1 VDGNGQLAAFTSE
14 VIERRRPL
22 RYTAG
27 MLPTA
32 RHEPARPFG
41 PLISKWRR
49 ARGKSQLDLALDAEV
64 SARHLS
70 FLETGRA
77 NPSRQM
83 VLNLAAVLDV
93 PHRERNGLLV
103 AAGFAPLYGESDLE
117 AAGLEPFRRA
127 VELIL
132 GHQEPYP
139 AVVMNR
145 HWDIVRANGAA
156 EQFFAFLLA
165 GAATV
170 EGKANVLRLMFHPA
184 GLRPWVANWEQVAE
198 ALIQRVHREALG
210 GLLDES
216 LEALLR
222 EVFAYPEVPSRLRRP
237 DLGRA
242 IEPLVKVHFARDGRS
257 FGYFSTVT
265 TLGTA
270 QDVSLQ
276 ELRIECF
283 FPADRETEAAAAR
296 LRKERPGSPG

>member
-1 VDGNGQLAAFTSE
+1 
-14 VIERRRPL
+14 
-22 RYTAG
+22 
-27 MLPTA
+27 MLPKA
-32 RHEPARPFG
+32 RPENARPFG

-103 AAGFAPLYGESDLE
+103 AAGFAPVYGESDLE
-117 AAGLEPFRRA
+117 APGIEPFRRA
-127 VELIL
+127 IDLIL

-156 EQFFAFLLA
+156 EQFFDLLLA
-165 GAATV
+165 GAATP
-170 EGKANVLRLMFHPA
+170 EGPANVLRLMFHPS
-184 GLRPWVANWEQVAE
+184 GLRPFVANWESVAE
-198 ALIQRVHREALG
+198 ALIQRVYREALG
-210 GLLDES
+210 GVLDEA

-222 EVFAYPEVPSRLRRP
+222 EVSAYPEVPARLRRP
-237 DLGRA
+237 DLTRA
-242 IEPLVKVHFARDGRS
+242 LEPLVKIHFSKEGLS
-257 FGYFSTVT
+257 FSYFSTVT

-270 QDVSLQ
+270 QDVGLQ

-283 FPADRETEAAAAR
+283 FPADRETEIAAEK
-296 LRKERPGSPG
+296 LRAERQGSPG